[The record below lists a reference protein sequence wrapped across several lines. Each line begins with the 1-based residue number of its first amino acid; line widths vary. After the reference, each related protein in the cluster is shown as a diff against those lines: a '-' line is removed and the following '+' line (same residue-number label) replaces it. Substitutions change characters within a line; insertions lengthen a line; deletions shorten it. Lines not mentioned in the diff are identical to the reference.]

1 MYYIINKE
9 LKMKAKLVMTLAAA
23 TMILAGCNND
33 ENEITDYWNGEIRL
47 TSGVTAQTR
56 SNTQATQIQEGE
68 TVCVWADKASST
80 ADYIK
85 AWKLTAGS
93 SNDFTGTSQY
103 YPTDGSNL
111 DFYAL
116 HGNFKEATFTEN
128 TTEFPTSASAI
139 VHSVEADQSNTN
151 MKNYAKSDLLYAVK
165 KGVTR
170 SKDAVELTFYHML
183 SKVEVALK
191 SGDGNPDLT
200 GATVTILGTKLKA
213 DFTPGKDVTMTEQ
226 SARAGMIAINESDN
240 DAAPIKIR
248 TVTTDN
254 LDSNT
259 EYGEAV
265 VLPKQTISQNTPFI
279 QVKLSNDAVFTY
291 KIPVGGLTLESGKKY
306 TYKIT
311 VNQTGL
317 TVTSKIE
324 NWTSEEKV
332 GNAEME

>member
-1 MYYIINKE
+1 
-9 LKMKAKLVMTLAAA
+9 MKAKLFMTMAAA
-23 TMILAGCNND
+23 TMILAGCSND
-33 ENEITDYWNGEIRL
+33 ENEVADNWNGEIRL
-47 TSGVTAQTR
+47 TSGVTVQTR

-68 TVCVWADKASST
+68 TVYVWADKASST

-116 HGNFKEATFTEN
+116 HGNFASNAFTEN
-128 TTEFPTSASAI
+128 TTEFPATAI
-139 VHSVEADQSNTN
+139 VHSVEADQSGTEA
-151 MKNYAKSDLLYAVK
+151 YTKSDLLYAVQK
-165 KGVTR
+165 NVPR
-170 SKDAVELTFYHML
+170 SSNAVELSFYHML

-191 SGDGNPDLT
+191 SGNGKPNLT
-200 GATVTILGTKLKA
+200 GAAVTIVGTKLKA
-213 DFTPGKDVTMTEQ
+213 DFTPDKSATMTDQ
-226 SARAGMIAINESDN
+226 SARAGMITIPGDNN

-254 LDSNT
+254 LDTNS

-279 QVKLSNDAVFTY
+279 QVTLANKAVFSY
-291 KIPVGGLTLESGKKY
+291 KIPDAGGLTLESGKKY

-324 NWTSEEKV
+324 NWTSEEKT
-332 GNAEME
+332 GDAEMD

>member
-1 MYYIINKE
+1 
-9 LKMKAKLVMTLAAA
+9 MKAKLFMTMTAAM
-23 TMILAGCNND
+23 MILAGCSND
-33 ENEITDYWNGEIRL
+33 ENEITDNWNGEIRL

-68 TVCVWADKASST
+68 TVYVWADKASST

-116 HGNFKEATFTEN
+116 HGNFAPGAFTEEN
-128 TTEFPTSASAI
+128 TAFPTSAI
-139 VHSVEADQSNTN
+139 VHSVEADQSGTEA
-151 MKNYAKSDLLYAVK
+151 YAKSDLLYAVQK
-165 KGVTR
+165 NVPR
-170 SKDAVELTFYHML
+170 SKNAVELTFYHML

-191 SGDGNPDLT
+191 SGNGNPNLT
-200 GATVTILGTKLKA
+200 GAAVTILGTKLKA
-213 DFTPGKDVTMTEQ
+213 DFTPNKSATITEQ
-226 SARAGMIAINESDN
+226 VARADMIAITGDN
-240 DAAPIKIR
+240 NNATPITIR
-248 TVTTDN
+248 TETTDN
-254 LDSNT
+254 FDTNT

-291 KIPVGGLTLESGKKY
+291 KIPAGGLTLESGKKY

-332 GNAEME
+332 GDAEMD

>member
-1 MYYIINKE
+1 
-9 LKMKAKLVMTLAAA
+9 MTMAAA
-23 TMILAGCNND
+23 MMILAGCSND
-33 ENEITDYWNGEIRL
+33 ENEITDNWNGEIRL

-68 TVCVWADKASST
+68 TVYVWADKASST

-116 HGNFKEATFTEN
+116 HGNFAPGAFTEEN
-128 TTEFPTSASAI
+128 TAFPTSAI
-139 VHSVEADQSNTN
+139 VHSVEADQSGTEA
-151 MKNYAKSDLLYAVK
+151 YAKSDLLYAVQK
-165 KGVTR
+165 NVPR
-170 SKDAVELTFYHML
+170 SKNAVELTFYHML

-191 SGDGNPDLT
+191 SGDGNPNLT
-200 GATVTILGTKLKA
+200 GAAVTILGTKLKA
-213 DFTPGKDVTMTEQ
+213 DFTPNKSATITEQ
-226 SARAGMIAINESDN
+226 VARADMIAITGDN
-240 DAAPIKIR
+240 NNATPITIR
-248 TVTTDN
+248 TETTDN
-254 LDSNT
+254 FDTNT

-291 KIPVGGLTLESGKKY
+291 KIPAGGLTLESGKKY

-332 GNAEME
+332 GDAEMD

>member
-1 MYYIINKE
+1 
-9 LKMKAKLVMTLAAA
+9 MKVKLFMTMAAA
-23 TMILAGCNND
+23 TMILAGCSND
-33 ENEITDYWNGEIRL
+33 ENEVTDSWNGEIRL

-68 TVCVWADKASST
+68 TVYVWADKASST
-80 ADYIK
+80 TEYIR
-85 AWKLTAGS
+85 AWTLTAGS

-103 YPTDGSNL
+103 YPTDGSKL

-116 HGNFKEATFTEN
+116 HGNFASNAFTEN
-128 TTEFPTSASAI
+128 TTEFPATAI
-139 VHSVEADQSNTN
+139 VHSVEADQSNTD
-151 MKNYAKSDLLYAVK
+151 MKNYAKSDLLYAVQK
-165 KGVTR
+165 NVAR

-191 SGDGNPDLT
+191 SGNGKPNLT
-200 GATVTILGTKLKA
+200 DAVVTIVGTKLKA
-213 DFTPGKDVTMTEQ
+213 DFTPDKSATITEQ
-226 SARAGMIAINESDN
+226 AARAGMIAITGDDN
-240 DAAPIKIR
+240 NDTPIKIQ

-254 LDSNT
+254 LDTNS

-265 VLPKQTISQNTPFI
+265 VLPKQTLNADDSFI
-279 QVKLSNDAVFTY
+279 QVKLSNGAVFTY
-291 KIPVGGLTLESGKKY
+291 KIPAGESLTLESGKKY

-324 NWTSEEKV
+324 DWTKVEEKT
-332 GNAEME
+332 GDAEMD

>member
-1 MYYIINKE
+1 
-9 LKMKAKLVMTLAAA
+9 MTMAAA
-23 TMILAGCNND
+23 TMILAGCSND
-33 ENEITDYWNGEIRL
+33 ENEVADSWNGEIRL
-47 TSGVTAQTR
+47 TSGVTVQTR

-68 TVCVWADKASST
+68 TVYVWADKTSST
-80 ADYIK
+80 PNYIK
-85 AWKLTAGS
+85 AWTLTADGS
-93 SNDFTGTSQY
+93 NGFKDNSTPQY

-116 HGNFKEATFTEN
+116 HGNFASDAFTEN
-128 TTEFPTSASAI
+128 TTVFPTTAI
-139 VHSVEADQSNTN
+139 VHSVEADQSGAD
-151 MKNYAKSDLLYAVK
+151 MGAYAKSDLLYAVQK
-165 KGVTR
+165 NVAR

-191 SGDGNPDLT
+191 SGDGNPDLED
-200 GATVTILGTKLKA
+200 AVVTILGTKLKA
-213 DFTPGKDVTMTEQ
+213 DFTPNKSATITEQ
-226 SARAGMIAINESDN
+226 VARADMIAITGDDN
-240 DAAPIKIR
+240 NATPITIR
-248 TVTTDN
+248 TKTTDN
-254 LDSNT
+254 FDTNT

-291 KIPVGGLTLESGKKY
+291 KIPAGGLTLESGKKY

-332 GNAEME
+332 GDAEMD

>member
-1 MYYIINKE
+1 
-9 LKMKAKLVMTLAAA
+9 MTMTAAM
-23 TMILAGCNND
+23 MILAGCSND
-33 ENEITDYWNGEIRL
+33 ENEITDNWNGEIRL

-68 TVCVWADKASST
+68 TVYVWADKASST

-116 HGNFKEATFTEN
+116 HGNFAPGAFTEEN
-128 TTEFPTSASAI
+128 TAFPTSAI
-139 VHSVEADQSNTN
+139 VHSVEADQSGTEA
-151 MKNYAKSDLLYAVK
+151 YAKSDLLYAVQK
-165 KGVTR
+165 NVPR
-170 SKDAVELTFYHML
+170 SKNAVELTFYHML

-191 SGDGNPDLT
+191 SGNGNPNLT
-200 GATVTILGTKLKA
+200 GAAVTILGTKLKA
-213 DFTPGKDVTMTEQ
+213 DFTPNKSATITEQ
-226 SARAGMIAINESDN
+226 VARADMIAITGDN
-240 DAAPIKIR
+240 NNATPITIR
-248 TVTTDN
+248 TETTDN
-254 LDSNT
+254 FDTNT

-291 KIPVGGLTLESGKKY
+291 KIPAGGLTLESGKKY

-332 GNAEME
+332 GDAEMD

>member
-1 MYYIINKE
+1 
-9 LKMKAKLVMTLAAA
+9 
-23 TMILAGCNND
+23 MILAGCSND
-33 ENEITDYWNGEIRL
+33 ENEVADSWNGEIRL
-47 TSGVTAQTR
+47 TSGVTVQTR

-68 TVCVWADKASST
+68 TVYVWADKTSST
-80 ADYIK
+80 PNYIK
-85 AWKLTAGS
+85 AWTLTADGS
-93 SNDFTGTSQY
+93 NGFKDNSTPQY

-116 HGNFKEATFTEN
+116 HGNFASDAFTEN
-128 TTEFPTSASAI
+128 TTVFPTTAI
-139 VHSVEADQSNTN
+139 VHSVEADQSGAD
-151 MKNYAKSDLLYAVK
+151 MGAYAKSDLLYAVQK
-165 KGVTR
+165 NVAR

-191 SGDGNPDLT
+191 SGDGNPDLED
-200 GATVTILGTKLKA
+200 AVVTILGTKLKA
-213 DFTPGKDVTMTEQ
+213 DFTPNKSATITEQ
-226 SARAGMIAINESDN
+226 VARADMIAITGDDN
-240 DAAPIKIR
+240 NATPITIR
-248 TVTTDN
+248 TKTTDN
-254 LDSNT
+254 FDTNT

-291 KIPVGGLTLESGKKY
+291 KIPAGGLTLESGKKY

-332 GNAEME
+332 GDAEMD

>member
-1 MYYIINKE
+1 
-9 LKMKAKLVMTLAAA
+9 
-23 TMILAGCNND
+23 
-33 ENEITDYWNGEIRL
+33 
-47 TSGVTAQTR
+47 
-56 SNTQATQIQEGE
+56 
-68 TVCVWADKASST
+68 
-80 ADYIK
+80 
-85 AWKLTAGS
+85 
-93 SNDFTGTSQY
+93 
-103 YPTDGSNL
+103 
-111 DFYAL
+111 
-116 HGNFKEATFTEN
+116 
-128 TTEFPTSASAI
+128 
-139 VHSVEADQSNTN
+139 
-151 MKNYAKSDLLYAVK
+151 
-165 KGVTR
+165 
-170 SKDAVELTFYHML
+170 
-183 SKVEVALK
+183 
-191 SGDGNPDLT
+191 
-200 GATVTILGTKLKA
+200 
-213 DFTPGKDVTMTEQ
+213 
-226 SARAGMIAINESDN
+226 MIAINESDN

>member
-1 MYYIINKE
+1 
-9 LKMKAKLVMTLAAA
+9 MTMATA
-23 TMILAGCNND
+23 TMILAGCSND
-33 ENEITDYWNGEIRL
+33 ENEVTDSWNGKIRL

-68 TVCVWADKASST
+68 TVYVWADKASST

-116 HGNFKEATFTEN
+116 HGNFAPGAFTEEN
-128 TTEFPTSASAI
+128 TAFPTSAI
-139 VHSVEADQSNTN
+139 VHSVEADQSGTEA
-151 MKNYAKSDLLYAVK
+151 YAKSDLLYAVQK
-165 KGVTR
+165 NVAR
-170 SKDAVELTFYHML
+170 SKTAVELTFYHML

-200 GATVTILGTKLKA
+200 DAVVTIVGTKLKA
-213 DFTPGKDVTMTEQ
+213 NFTPNKSATMTDQ
-226 SARAGMIAINESDN
+226 SARAGMITIPGDNN
-240 DAAPIKIR
+240 DATPITIR
-248 TVTTDN
+248 TITTTDFN
-254 LDSNT
+254 GNS

-265 VLPKQTISQNTPFI
+265 VLPNQTISQNIPFI
-279 QVKLSNDAVFTY
+279 QVTLANKAVFSY
-291 KIPVGGLTLESGKKY
+291 KIPDAGGLTLESGKKY

-332 GNAEME
+332 GDAEMD